1 MGKNLVQQRRGKN
14 STAFRAPSFRY
25 IGKVKHPV
33 IGKEDVAIGIVKDIV
48 HSQGHYAPIA
58 QTKFVSGKEELLI
71 APEGMKVGDEIQIG
85 TNAEIDAGNI
95 LPLEKIPEG
104 TGIFNIES
112 TPGDGGKFVRSSGNV
127 ARITGKNEKGILV
140 MLPSKKERL
149 FNPMCRASIGIVA
162 GSGRKDK
169 PLLKAGN
176 QFYKSKARNRYYP
189 IVCAMSMNAVA
200 HKFGGSRKSKK
211 GKPMAS
217 GRFAPP
223 GAKVGS
229 IRPRRSGRRR

>member
-1 MGKNLVQQRRGKN
+1 MGKNLVQQRRGKG
-14 STAFRAPSFRY
+14 STTFRAPSFRY
-25 IGKVKHPV
+25 IGDVRHPG
-33 IGKEDVAIGIVKDIV
+33 IQAEGVAKGIVRDIV

-58 QTKFVSGKEELLI
+58 EVQFADKKEELLI
-71 APEGMKVGDEIQIG
+71 APEGMKVGDTIQMG
-85 TNAEIDAGNI
+85 PGAEINAGNI

-112 TPGDGGKFVRSSGNV
+112 TPGDGGKFVRSSGNF

-149 FNPMCRASIGIVA
+149 FNPQCRAAIGIIA
-162 GSGRKDK
+162 GSGRTEK

-176 QFYKSKARNRYYP
+176 QYHKSKARNRYYP

-211 GKPMAS
+211 GKPMAAR
-217 GRFAPP
+217 RFACP

>member
-1 MGKNLVQQRRGKN
+1 MGKNLVQQRRGKS

-25 IGKVKHPV
+25 VGKVKHPSEKAEL
-33 IGKEDVAIGIVKDIV
+33 GKGTVTDIV

-58 QTKFVSGKEELLI
+58 ETKFANGKEELLI
-71 APEGMKVGDEIQIG
+71 APEGMKVGDEIQVG
-85 TNAEIDAGNI
+85 SEAEINAGNI
-95 LPLEKIPEG
+95 LPLGKIPEG

-112 TPGDGGKFVRSSGNV
+112 TPGDGGKFVRSSGNF
-127 ARITGKNEKGILV
+127 ARITGKTEKGILV
-140 MLPSKKERL
+140 LLPSKKERV
-149 FNPMCRASIGIVA
+149 FNPLCRAAIGIVA
-162 GSGRKDK
+162 GSGRLDK

-176 QFYKSKARNRYYP
+176 QYYKSKARNKYYP

>member
-1 MGKNLVQQRRGKN
+1 MGKNLVQQKRGKG
-14 STAFRAPSFRY
+14 STTYRAPSFRY
-25 IGKVKHPV
+25 IGDVRHP
-33 IGKEDVAIGIVKDIV
+33 GTSKEDVSIGIVKDIV

-58 QTKFVSGKEELLI
+58 EVQFADKKEELLI
-71 APEGMKVGDEIQIG
+71 APEGMRVGDKIQIG
-85 TNAEIDAGNI
+85 PNAEIHAGNI
-95 LPLEKIPEG
+95 LPLENIPEG
-104 TGIFNIES
+104 TGIYNIES

-127 ARITGKNEKGILV
+127 ARITGKNEKGILI
-140 MLPSKKERL
+140 MLPSKKERM
-149 FNPMCRASIGIVA
+149 FHPMCRAMIGIIA

-176 QFYKSKARNRYYP
+176 QYHKSKARNKYFP
-189 IVCAMSMNAVA
+189 IVCPMSMNAVA
-200 HKFGGSRKSKK
+200 HKFGGSRTSKK

-229 IRPRRSGRRR
+229 IRPSRSGRRR

>member
-1 MGKNLVQQRRGKN
+1 MGKNLVQQRRGKD
-14 STAFRAPSFRY
+14 TTTFRAPSFRY
-25 IGKVKHPV
+25 IGNVKHP
-33 IGKEDVAIGIVKDIV
+33 GIKNEGIATGTVRDIV

-58 QTKFVSGKEELLI
+58 EVQFNNKMEELLI
-71 APEGMKVGDEIQIG
+71 APEGMKVGDIVQMGPDSEI
-85 TNAEIDAGNI
+85 NAGNI

-112 TPGDGGKFVRSSGNV
+112 TPGDGGKFVRSSGNF

-149 FNPMCRASIGIVA
+149 FNPMCRAAIGIVA

-169 PLLKAGN
+169 PMLKAGN
-176 QFYKSKARNRYYP
+176 QYHKSKARNRYFP